1 MLEESP
7 RLQYFFIMKK
17 ILFSFS
23 LLSLSLSPLI
33 AHADLKS
40 GYESFVKKDYVS
52 AASSLRQASIAKNS
66 PLRDYYLWAL
76 GSALYETGKENEAIP
91 LLEELINHETQSI
104 FAPAAYGPLAL
115 ALQRKGENEKV
126 KKWVPENLSKMNDA
140 GKGEATYAQALAG
153 QASGEKDLALK
164 HFREVAVQYPF
175 VDEAELALS
184 ALQAAGLSLSPEE
197 QAIRG
202 DRFLKNKNYAS
213 AVQAF
218 NAAGP
223 SADTLAKGKALYF
236 LKRYSEAAVV
246 LSTNSQKEALYYLGL
261 SYDKSGQDSLA
272 KQTFLELH
280 QRYPGTVEASEGLA
294 TVIKMELSAGRI
306 AEAQSRAQILYQS
319 YAGGNYRDRGLW
331 AVAWNAYERKDW
343 QNAKLFFEELSKG
356 KTDLPTQARGLYW
369 LARTY
374 QNQGDNAQAQN
385 YFKQASTRAPF
396 SYYSFMALKKLKNSN
411 EISEVPEVPNEWKK
425 NATPSLQGASG
436 GEKEAAWNY
445 HWNKAEALYRADMGK
460 YSNQELA
467 AALDQNANQPA
478 NLFKILEASKKTE
491 AYFLPVWL
499 AQRYWD
505 KVKDIFATTAEAED
519 YRNTFQFPFAY
530 RSEVTRR
537 AKEFSLSPYF
547 VVGLMRQES
556 AFQPWIVS
564 SANAQ
569 GLMQMLPATA
579 RGRAKAAGI
588 SMGDLFDP
596 EKNIELGSAELSF
609 LLNRFGGNW
618 VDAIAGYNAG
628 PGRPP
633 QWRAQFGGLAPDEY
647 IEEIPFSETTLYVRL
662 VLRNYWSYATLYR

>member
-1 MLEESP
+1 
-7 RLQYFFIMKK
+7 MKK
-17 ILFSFS
+17 LLLSFS

-33 AHADLKS
+33 AQADLKT

-52 AASSLRQASIAKNS
+52 AASTLKQSSLAKNS
-66 PLRDYYLWAL
+66 ALRDYYLWAL
-76 GSALYETGKENEAIP
+76 GNSLYQTGKVSEAIP
-91 LLEELINHETQSI
+91 LLEELIKNETLSI

-115 ALQRKGENEKV
+115 AFQQKGENEKT
-126 KKWVPENLSKMNDA
+126 KKWVAENLAKMSESA
-140 GKGEATYAQALAG
+140 KGQATYALALAEQAL
-153 QASGEKDLALK
+153 GEKAAATK
-164 HFREVAVQYPF
+164 HFKEVAVQYPNIE
-175 VDEAELALS
+175 EAKLALTQLQS
-184 ALQAAGLSLSPEE
+184 SGVALSSEDYAT
-197 QAIRG
+197 RG
-202 DRFLKNKNYAS
+202 DRFFKNKNYSS
-213 AVQAF
+213 AVEAF
-218 NAAGP
+218 AAAG
-223 SADTLAKGKALYF
+223 SASDSLTKGKALYS
-236 LKRYSEAAVV
+236 LKRYTEAAVT
-246 LSTNSQKEALYYLGL
+246 LSSNSQKEGLYYLGL

-280 QRYPGTVEASEGLA
+280 QRYPGSPEAAEGLYL
-294 TVIKMELSAGRI
+294 VVKMELDGGRV
-306 AEAQSRAQILYQS
+306 AEAQSKAQTIFQN
-319 YAGGNYRDRGLW
+319 YAGGNYRDRALW

-374 QNQGDNAQAQN
+374 QNQNDASQAQN
-385 YFKQASTRAPF
+385 YFKQASMRAPF

-411 EISEVPEVPNEWKK
+411 EISEVPEVPAEWKK
-425 NATPSLQGASG
+425 NSSPALQGASTS
-436 GEKEAAWNY
+436 EKEGSNWNY
-445 HWNKAEALYRADMGK
+445 HWLKAEALYRADMGK

-505 KVKDIFATTAEAED
+505 KVKDIFATTAEAEN
-519 YRNTFQFPFAY
+519 YRNTFQFPFAF
-530 RSEVTRR
+530 RSEVMRR

-556 AFQPWIVS
+556 AFQPWVVS
-564 SANAQ
+564 TANAQ

-588 SMGDLFDP
+588 PMGDLFDP
-596 EKNIELGSAELSF
+596 EKNIELGSAELAF

-633 QWRAQFGGLAPDEY
+633 QWRARFGGLAPDEY
-647 IEEIPFSETTLYVRL
+647 IEAIPFSETTLYVRL
-662 VLRNYWSYATLYR
+662 VLRNYWSYATLKS